1 MMLISVFSR
10 VLAVLLLAFTV
21 LAVVLAY
28 NHGGEGSCD
37 PTCFDIRIATAI
49 MAFGLFGATVS
60 ASFGQFSKPRV
71 PGTGRL
77 TKFGVAIYLLA
88 SFATFF
94 VLPGVASLALF
105 VFIPAG
111 LVMVAMIAVR
121 ELQKNR

>member
-1 MMLISVFSR
+1 M
-10 VLAVLLLAFTV
+10 AFTV

-28 NHGGEGSCD
+28 RGGGEGHCD
-37 PTCFDIRIATAI
+37 PSCFDFRFAIAI
-49 MAFGLFGATVS
+49 IAFGLFGATVS
-60 ASFGQFSKPRV
+60 ASIGQFSKPRV

-105 VFIPAG
+105 IFTPAG
-111 LVMVAMIAVR
+111 LVMVAMIVVR
-121 ELQKNR
+121 EILRSSPNRSRNCSE